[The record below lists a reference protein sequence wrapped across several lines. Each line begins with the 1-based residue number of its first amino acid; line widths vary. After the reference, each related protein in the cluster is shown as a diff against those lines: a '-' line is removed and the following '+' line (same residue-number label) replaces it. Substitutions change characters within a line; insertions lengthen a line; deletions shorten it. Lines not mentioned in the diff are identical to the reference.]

1 MLQKRVTS
9 GNLVETP
16 NQAELEKS
24 ACYSLRKLQ
33 GIEELLAPKIK
44 VKLTAKRI
52 FK

>member
-16 NQAELEKS
+16 NQKLEKS

-33 GIEELLAPKIK
+33 EVEELLPPKIT
-44 VKLTAKRI
+44 VKLTIKRI
-52 FK
+52 FIK

>member
-1 MLQKRVTS
+1 MLQKRVTP

-16 NQAELEKS
+16 NQELEKS

-33 GIEELLAPKIK
+33 AVEELLPPKIE
-44 VKLTAKRI
+44 VKLTVKRI